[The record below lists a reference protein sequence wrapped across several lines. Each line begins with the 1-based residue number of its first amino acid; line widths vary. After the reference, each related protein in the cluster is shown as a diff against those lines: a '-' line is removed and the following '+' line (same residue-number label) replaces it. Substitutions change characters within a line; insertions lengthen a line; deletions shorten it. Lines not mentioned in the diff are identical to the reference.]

1 MGSPLTVDAD
11 GHVLEPESMW
21 PQYLEKRYH
30 SLAPMRVQDDEGRSV
45 TMLEGQFTPVALQVP
60 PEAARQQRY
69 PAGGFDPQAR
79 VKDLDEEGIDIAV
92 LYPTTALRLPGVKDL
107 GLAAALCRAYNDW
120 LADFCRTAPKRLI
133 GAAAVPLQDVD
144 AAIAE
149 AQRAVGKLGFR
160 AIFIRPNPVND
171 RNMFHPAYEPFW
183 AAVQELNV
191 PVAIHEGTTMNVPT
205 AGADR
210 FENHWFRHMISHPH
224 EMQIACMSLI
234 GGGVL
239 ERYPELRIVFLES
252 GSGWLPHW
260 LERMDEHVESF
271 HWLVRG
277 LTMKPSEYF
286 NRQGFISADPLE
298 RTVPATIDLLGDDV
312 VTWATDYPHPDGMFP
327 GAARAV
333 RERTDIPEE
342 SKIKILGENA
352 VRLYGLNAS

>member
-1 MGSPLTVDAD
+1 M
-11 GHVLEPESMW
+11 
-21 PQYLEKRYH
+21 
-30 SLAPMRVQDDEGRSV
+30 
-45 TMLEGQFTPVALQVP
+45 
-60 PEAARQQRY
+60 
-69 PAGGFDPQAR
+69 
-79 VKDLDEEGIDIAV
+79 
-92 LYPTTALRLPGVKDL
+92 TAT
-107 GLAAALCRAYNDW
+107 CS
-120 LADFCRTAPKRLI
+120 I
-133 GAAAVPLQDVD
+133 
-144 AAIAE
+144 
-149 AQRAVGKLGFR
+149 
-160 AIFIRPNPVND
+160 
-171 RNMFHPAYEPFW
+171 PAYEPFW

-286 NRQGFISADPLE
+286 NRQGVYLGRPAGADRSRHHRPSG
-298 RTVPATIDLLGDDV
+298 RRCGHLGDRLPPPGRYV
-312 VTWATDYPHPDGMFP
+312 PRSRQGCP
-327 GAARAV
+327 GAYRHTG
-333 RERTDIPEE
+333 R
-342 SKIKILGENA
+342 IKDQNLG
-352 VRLYGLNAS
+352 